1 MEKERKR
8 NDGKKNVKK
17 VSTVTAAGMM
27 MTAMLGMQVSAAE
40 SSGTGATVNK
50 NPTITKQITK
60 ENNVYAPNTTF
71 KFTIV
76 PGTAVPASNGKDAVY
91 AGPEGGAVLETGV
104 IASTPADSDIGKRT
118 ITVGTTSIKVNED
131 VFTTGT
137 NARPGI
143 FRYVVSEVAAT
154 GTGKS
159 DEGVTYSTE
168 QKYFDVYVTSD
179 DDGNLEV
186 SSYMFVDKD
195 DSKSKDGG
203 IFTNDYSYHHDTLKD
218 LTVKKKVTGN
228 QGNRNKDFTFSIM
241 VKGAEGEQ
249 YYVTFSDGTT
259 PATLVSGQSKT
270 ITLKD
275 NETAKIWGLSETDK
289 YTITEASYA
298 DDGYT
303 TTIDNEE
310 KLTATGT
317 IGDDEEKGK
326 TEENGDRN
334 ITVVNNKTTVS
345 PTGIFLHVA
354 PYIALIGVAIASSL
368 LFFRRKRVKDM
379 DID

>member
-1 MEKERKR
+1 MMEKRML
-8 NDGKKNVKK
+8 KK

-40 SSGTGATVNK
+40 SSSAEAAVKK

-60 ENNVYAPNTTF
+60 ESNIYAPKTTF
-71 KFTIV
+71 KFTV
-76 PGTAVPASNGKDAVY
+76 APGTAVPAGENQEAIY
-91 AGPEGGAVLETGV
+91 AGPANGVTLDKDV
-104 IASTPADSDIGKRT
+104 IASVPADSDIGNEK
-118 ITVGTTSIKVNED
+118 ITVGTTKLNVNES
-131 VFTTGT
+131 VFTKGED
-137 NARPGI
+137 AKPGI
-143 FRYVVSEVAAT
+143 FRYVVSEAAT
-154 GTGKS
+154 DKDGNAY
-159 DEGVTYSTE
+159 EGVAYTTE

-186 SSYMFVDKD
+186 SSYLFADKNNPE
-195 DSKSKDGG
+195 SKGEG
-203 IFTNDYSYHHDTLKD
+203 VFTNDYSSQHDTLKD
-218 LTVKKKVTGN
+218 LTVKKEVTGN
-228 QGNRNKDFTFSIM
+228 QGNRNKDFKFTIK
-241 VKGAEGEQ
+241 VDGAAGEQ
-249 YYVTFSDGTT
+249 YYVTFSDGKAPT
-259 PATLVSGQSKT
+259 TLVSGEAKT

-275 NETAKIWGLSETDK
+275 NETAKIFGLSETDE
-289 YTITEASYA
+289 YTVTEASYA

-317 IGDDEEKGK
+317 IKKDKEAR
-326 TEENGDRN
+326 TTAENGDKN
-334 ITVVNNKTTVS
+334 ITVVNDKTTNS

-354 PYIALIGVAIASSL
+354 PYIALIGAAIASSF

>member
-1 MEKERKR
+1 MMEKRML
-8 NDGKKNVKK
+8 KK

-40 SSGTGATVNK
+40 SSGTDATVKK

-60 ENNVYAPNTTF
+60 KSNIYAPKTTF

-76 PGTAVPASNGKDAVY
+76 PGTPVPASNGKDAIY

-104 IASTPADSDIGKRT
+104 IASTPADSDIGKTT
-118 ITVGTTSIKVNED
+118 ITAGTTNIKVNED

-137 NARPGI
+137 NAKPGI

-179 DDGNLEV
+179 DDGKLEV
-186 SSYMFVDKD
+186 SSYLFVDKD
-195 DSKSKDGG
+195 NSKKKDGG
-203 IFTNDYSYHHDTLKD
+203 IFTNDYSSTHDLI
-218 LTVKKKVTGN
+218 VKKKVTGN
-228 QGNRNKDFTFSIM
+228 QGNRNKDFTFKIE
-241 VKGAEGEQ
+241 VDGAVGEQ
-249 YYVTFSDGTT
+249 YYVTFSDGTDPT
-259 PATLVSGQSKT
+259 TLVSKESKT

-275 NETAKIWGLSETDK
+275 NETVKIWGLSESDK
-289 YTITEASYA
+289 YTVTEASYA

-303 TTIDNEE
+303 TTIDNVE
-310 KLTATGT
+310 TSTTTGT
-317 IGDDEEKGK
+317 ITTGAG
-326 TEENGDRN
+326 TNAENGDKN
-334 ITVVNNKTTVS
+334 ITVVNNKTTIS

-354 PYIALIGVAIASSL
+354 PYIALIGAAIASSL

>member
-1 MEKERKR
+1 MMEKRML
-8 NDGKKNVKK
+8 KK

-40 SSGTGATVNK
+40 SSSAEAAVKK

-60 ENNVYAPNTTF
+60 ESNIYAPKTTF
-71 KFTIV
+71 KFTV
-76 PGTAVPASNGKDAVY
+76 APGTAVPAGGNQEAIY
-91 AGPEGGAVLETGV
+91 AGPAKGVTLDKDV
-104 IASTPADSDIGKRT
+104 IASVPADSDIGNEK
-118 ITVGTTSIKVNED
+118 ITVGTTKLNVNES
-131 VFTTGT
+131 VFTKGED
-137 NARPGI
+137 AKPGI
-143 FRYVVSEVAAT
+143 FRYVVSEVAEDKDGNAY
-154 GTGKS
+154 
-159 DEGVTYSTE
+159 EGVAYTTE

-186 SSYMFVDKD
+186 SSYLFVDKNNP
-195 DSKSKDGG
+195 KSKGEG
-203 IFTNDYSYHHDTLKD
+203 VFTNDYSSRHDTLKD
-218 LTVKKKVTGN
+218 LTVKKEVTGN
-228 QGNRNKDFTFSIM
+228 QGNRNKDFKFTIK
-241 VKGAEGEQ
+241 VDGAAGEQ
-249 YYVTFSDGTT
+249 YYVTFSDGKAPT
-259 PATLVSGQSKT
+259 TLVSGEAKT

-275 NETAKIWGLSETDK
+275 NETAKIFGLSETDE
-289 YTITEASYA
+289 YTVTEASYA

-317 IGDDEEKGK
+317 IKKDKEAGTTAD
-326 TEENGDRN
+326 NGDKN
-334 ITVVNNKTTVS
+334 ITVVNDKTTNS

-354 PYIALIGVAIASSL
+354 PYIALIGAAIASSL